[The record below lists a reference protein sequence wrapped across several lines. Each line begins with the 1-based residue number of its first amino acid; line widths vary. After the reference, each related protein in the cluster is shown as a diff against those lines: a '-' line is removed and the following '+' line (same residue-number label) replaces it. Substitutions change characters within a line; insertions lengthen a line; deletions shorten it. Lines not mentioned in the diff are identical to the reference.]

1 LYDSTTAD
9 AGPPARQH
17 ARHQRAGQT
26 PTPENTNNTQQAT
39 MSDEATEQEQPNN
52 DGDAIMDE
60 SDVSSKEKSVLVLP

>member
-1 LYDSTTAD
+1 
-9 AGPPARQH
+9 
-17 ARHQRAGQT
+17 
-26 PTPENTNNTQQAT
+26 